1 MHWYVLEEKSYFKM
15 VWLSLS
21 SALDYGFYII
31 SFAKIAIK
39 KIEAWICSMGFL
51 SPKVDLC
58 LYKSTIW
65 PCMEYCCHVWAG
77 AHSCYLEMLDKLQKQ
92 ICRIVGRS
100 FAASL

>member
-58 LYKSTIW
+58 LYESTIW